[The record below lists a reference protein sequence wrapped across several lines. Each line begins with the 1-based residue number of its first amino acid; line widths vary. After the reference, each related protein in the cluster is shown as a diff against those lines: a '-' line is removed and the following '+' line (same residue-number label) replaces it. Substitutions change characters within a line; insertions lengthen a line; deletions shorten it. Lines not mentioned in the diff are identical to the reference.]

1 LHDHRVLISE
11 VIMRVRGVRSIEIE
25 MCDPDRAAEFYAAVW
40 NLSEID
46 SVGAVRYLRATGA
59 YHHVLAIHRAERKA
73 HFRRVV
79 FDAADRETVGRIH
92 RAAVAAGRPCE
103 APHAL
108 DRPGGGYG
116 FGLSDPEGRN
126 LAVVCEVADH
136 ADRADVSDRPRKI
149 AHVNVNCTDLA
160 ATTRFLV
167 DVLGFKVID
176 ETAALTFFHADNA
189 DHNSFVAGRHAR
201 ATLNHVAFDLPD
213 LDSVMRGA
221 GRMRD
226 NGYPIEWGVGRH
238 GAGNNVFAYFAGP
251 EEFPLEYSG
260 EMLQI
265 DASYVPHGPDY
276 WRWPKG
282 RLDQWGV
289 TPPHTARWMRIQD
302 LYEFTP
308 NAFPL

>member
-1 LHDHRVLISE
+1 MD
-11 VIMRVRGVRSIEIE
+11 
-25 MCDPDRAAEFYAAVW
+25 
-40 NLSEID
+40 LSEID
-46 SVGAVRYLRATGA
+46 AVGGVRYLRATGA
-59 YHHVLAIHRAERKA
+59 YHHVLAIHRAERKP
-73 HFRRVV
+73 HLRRVV
-79 FDAADRETVGRIH
+79 FDAADREAVDRIH

-126 LAVVCEVADH
+126 FAVVCEV

-176 ETAALTFFHADNA
+176 ETAALTFFHADNT
-189 DHNSFVAGRHAR
+189 DHNSFVAGRHALP
-201 ATLNHVAFDLPD
+201 TLNHVAFDLPD

-226 NGYPIEWGVGRH
+226 NGFPIEWGVGRH

-265 DASYVPHGPDY
+265 DESYVPHGPEY
-276 WRWPKG
+276 WRWPQG

-289 TPPHTARWMRIQD
+289 TPPHTARWMRIQN
-302 LYEFTP
+302 LFEFTP
-308 NAFPL
+308 DAFRL